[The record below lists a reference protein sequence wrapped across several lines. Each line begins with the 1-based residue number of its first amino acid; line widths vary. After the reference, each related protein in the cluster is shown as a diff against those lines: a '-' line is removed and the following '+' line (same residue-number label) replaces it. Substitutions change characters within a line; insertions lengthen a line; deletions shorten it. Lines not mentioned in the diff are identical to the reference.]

1 MMGTPTPRWHIPGLG
16 TPAKSPF
23 PVILN
28 LTGRDPGG
36 LIQFRSDLVQI
47 CTLHPCHLARFPV
60 GLEFFE
66 ENMGLIK
73 GALLVQGA
81 GVTDINIL
89 SLLLATKISC
99 CIFGQSSRFRLGYN
113 IGNRDASLSAASE
126 P

>member
-1 MMGTPTPRWHIPGLG
+1 MHPTSLS
-16 TPAKSPF
+16 SPPLF
-23 PVILN
+23 
-28 LTGRDPGG
+28 GG
-36 LIQFRSDLVQI
+36 IGIFRGK
-47 CTLHPCHLARFPV
+47 H
-60 GLEFFE
+60 
-66 ENMGLIK
+66 GLIK

-81 GVTDINIL
+81 GVTGINIL